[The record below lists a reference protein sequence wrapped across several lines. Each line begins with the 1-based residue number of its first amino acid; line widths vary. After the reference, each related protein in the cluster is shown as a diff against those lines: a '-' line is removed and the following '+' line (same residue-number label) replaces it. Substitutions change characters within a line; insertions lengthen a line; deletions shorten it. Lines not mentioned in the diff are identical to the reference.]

1 MKKKNQKRD
10 RPVFDEDYEF
20 KSGKKQRLTKSK
32 NKKKFSIYDD
42 FEDEDDIIINERFGK
57 RWK

>member
-20 KSGKKQRLTKSK
+20 KSSKKHRPPKSK

-42 FEDEDDIIINERFGK
+42 FEDEEDFIMNEKFGK
-57 RWK
+57 RRK